1 MAESAVS
8 TPEGARGIS
17 KMMAIVVA
25 VVLLVVGLGVG
36 WFVSGALKPA
46 EAPPASTIEK
56 IYRTGVMVVG
66 TDAAFPPFENVNA
79 TTGQIEGFD
88 IDLIREVA
96 AFMGVRADIRNT
108 GWDPLFVQ
116 VPDRTLDVAI
126 SAMTITATRNLTLLF
141 SAPYFLSDLSIVI
154 RAGGPMVGVI
164 NDPLDLEG
172 RRIAAQQ
179 ETTGEAWI
187 DEVLTNASQLDVT
200 PVEIRRTAAYTD
212 AIALLAADEI
222 DAVIIDKPVAEGYER
237 ANVVDLVYTI
247 VTNENF
253 GIAMHKD
260 ESALKAVI
268 DAALAEVR
276 ASGKYDELIEKWFVA

>member
-200 PVEIRRTAAYTD
+200 PSEIRRTAAYTD

>member
-1 MAESAVS
+1 MSEPVAPS
-8 TPEGARGIS
+8 PEVAKGIS
-17 KMMAIVVA
+17 KTIAIVLA

-36 WFVSGALKPA
+36 WLVSGMLKPA
-46 EAPPASTIEK
+46 ETAPATTLEK
-56 IYRTGVMVVG
+56 IYRAGVMIVG

-79 TTGQIEGFD
+79 TTGAIEGFD
-88 IDLIREVA
+88 IDLMNEIA
-96 AFMGVRADIRNT
+96 DFMGVRLDIRNT

-126 SAMTITATRNLTLLF
+126 SGMTITAERNLTLLF
-141 SAPYFLSDLSIVI
+141 SDPYFSSDLSIII

-187 DEVLTNASQLDVT
+187 DNVLTNVSELGVT
-200 PVEIRRTAAYTD
+200 PSEIRRTVAYTD
-212 AIALLAADEI
+212 AIALLSADEI

-237 ANVVDLVYTI
+237 AGVVVVVYTI
-247 VTNENF
+247 VTNETF
-253 GIAMHKD
+253 GIAMHRG
-260 ESALKAVI
+260 ELALKAVI
-268 DAALAEVR
+268 DGALAEIR
-276 ASGKYDELIEKWFVA
+276 ASGKYDELIAKWFA

>member
-1 MAESAVS
+1 
-8 TPEGARGIS
+8 
-17 KMMAIVVA
+17 MMAIVVA

-200 PVEIRRTAAYTD
+200 PSEIRRTAAYTD